1 MNAERLTRMGSVLAV
16 TSGKGGVGKTNVA
29 INVALAM
36 ARLGHRVGLIDAD
49 YALGNVDVMLGLT
62 PDAHI
67 GHLLNGERPLRDV
80 VLDGPLGMQIV
91 PAASGPRWL
100 TALTPQQRAR
110 LSEAVSVMASELD
123 FLLLDTGS
131 GISDNVIETLL
142 LSNRVLIVTSL
153 EPSAVVDA
161 YALVK
166 VLTAAAPE
174 LEIGIVVNAVR
185 DAREARLAHRQMDL
199 AATRFLRRSL
209 RFYGFIPDDASVR
222 DAVLIQRPIV
232 DHLPQAPASRCF
244 RVLASR
250 LASLGPAPQVCR
262 ATSVPAPADAAEVP
276 QCA

>member
-1 MNAERLTRMGSVLAV
+1 MSAERTLRTGSVLAI

-29 INVALAM
+29 VNVSLALA
-36 ARLGHRVGLIDAD
+36 RFGHRVGLIDAD

-67 GHLLNGERPLRDV
+67 GHLLNGERTLRDV
-80 VLDGPLGMQIV
+80 IVDGPLGMQIV

-100 TALTPQQRAR
+100 TALTNEQRAR
-110 LSEAVSVMASELD
+110 LTGVVQRMASELD
-123 FLLLDTGS
+123 FVLVDTCS

-142 LSNRVLIVTSL
+142 LAGRVVIVTSL
-153 EPSAVVDA
+153 EPAAVVDA

-166 VLTAAAPE
+166 VMTAAAPA
-174 LEIGIVVNAVR
+174 LEIGVVVNGVR
-185 DAREARLAHRQMDL
+185 DAREAQLAHRQMDL
-199 AATRFLRRSL
+199 AATRFLNRGV
-209 RFYGFIPDDASVR
+209 RFYGFIPDDVSVR
-222 DAVLIQRPIV
+222 EAVLIQRPIV

-250 LASLGPAPQVCR
+250 LASLGPAPHWSRPVLDGPV
-262 ATSVPAPADAAEVP
+262 AVEVP

>member
-1 MNAERLTRMGSVLAV
+1 MSAERTARPGTILAV

-29 INVALAM
+29 INVSLAL

-62 PDAHI
+62 PEAHI
-67 GHLLNGERPLRDV
+67 GHFLNGERPLRDV
-80 VLDGPLGMQIV
+80 VIDGPLGMQIV

-100 TALTPQQRAR
+100 TSLTDEQRAR
-110 LSEAVSVMASELD
+110 LTDLVHRMSSELD
-123 FLLLDTGS
+123 FVLVDTGS

-142 LSNRVLIVTSL
+142 LAGRVLIVTSL

-166 VLTAAAPE
+166 VLTAAAPTIE
-174 LEIGIVVNAVR
+174 AGIVVNGVR
-185 DAREARLAHRQMDL
+185 DAHEARLAHRQMDL
-199 AATRFLRRSL
+199 AATRFLRRGL
-209 RFYGFIPDDASVR
+209 QFYGFIPDDVSVR

-232 DHLPQAPASRCF
+232 DHLPQAPASRGF

-250 LASLGPAPQVCR
+250 LASLGPAPQSCR
-262 ATSVPAPADAAEVP
+262 PSAEPSAA
-276 QCA
+276 A